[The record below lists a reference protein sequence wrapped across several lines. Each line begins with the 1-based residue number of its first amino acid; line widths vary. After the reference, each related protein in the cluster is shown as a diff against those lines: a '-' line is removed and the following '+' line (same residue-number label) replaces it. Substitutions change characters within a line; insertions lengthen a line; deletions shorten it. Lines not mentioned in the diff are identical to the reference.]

1 MSRRALVVETG
12 AANTASVFAS
22 LRRLNMEPHSTR
34 SADEIEAASH
44 VVLPGVGAFAS
55 AMNRI
60 SEAGLTEALRKRIED
75 QKPTL
80 AICLGLQLLCDASE
94 ESDGV
99 PGLGVLPVK
108 IRRFTHDLAV
118 PQLGWNQI
126 EPSRDCS
133 LLSAGWAVFA
143 NSYYLDSVPD
153 GWNGAFTEYGER
165 FVSAV
170 ERGPVL
176 ACQFHPELSGQWG
189 QELLGCWVQQTK
201 SA

>member
-1 MSRRALVVETG
+1 MNRRALVVETG

-22 LRRLNMEPHSTR
+22 LRRLNLEPHSTQ
-34 SADEIEAASH
+34 SASEIAAASH

-55 AMNRI
+55 AMNRLSAEGVI
-60 SEAGLTEALRKRIED
+60 DALRKRIED

-80 AICLGLQLLCDASE
+80 AICLGLQLLCETSE
-94 ESDGV
+94 ESDGAR
-99 PGLGVLPVK
+99 GLGVLPVK
-108 IRRFTHDLAV
+108 IRRFTHDLPV
-118 PQLGWNQI
+118 PQLGWNQV
-126 EPSRDCS
+126 EPSVDCS
-133 LLSAGWAVFA
+133 LLSPGWAVFA
-143 NSYYLDSVPD
+143 NSFYLDSVPQ

-189 QELLGCWVQQTK
+189 QDLLGRWAQQAK